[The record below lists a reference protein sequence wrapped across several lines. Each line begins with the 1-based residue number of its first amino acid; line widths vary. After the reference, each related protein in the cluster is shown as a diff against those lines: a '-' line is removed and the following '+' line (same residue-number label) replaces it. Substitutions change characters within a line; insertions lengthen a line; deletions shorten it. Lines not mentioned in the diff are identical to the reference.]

1 MGAMA
6 LMVQMIISFIRYKW
20 CRDQDDSLGGLSV
33 QYIIWLEE
41 ECGGS
46 AVYADEAGSTEDTIY
61 SDIRCRCGY
70 ISALTD
76 RGSDVFSSISVKC
89 LYPLHMT

>member
-1 MGAMA
+1 MA

-20 CRDQDDSLGGLSV
+20 CRDQDDSLGRLSV

-61 SDIRCRCGY
+61 SDMVPLWLNKRPSLIEGVT
-70 ISALTD
+70 S
-76 RGSDVFSSISVKC
+76 FHQSV
-89 LYPLHMT
+89 